1 MKKRIIAFMLSL
13 VMVFSCC
20 NLGDVLAAEE
30 AGESCGEFATFEL
43 SEDGELVISGKGVVE
58 NSWNGFADK
67 ITSLV
72 VEKGITGIAG
82 SAFEGCT
89 NLVEVELP
97 EGLEGIGQ
105 DAFYGCSSLEEINF
119 PKTVVKISSSAF
131 EGCTSLK
138 KVELPETVII
148 IEAKAFYGCTS
159 LEEVVLSEKTDIIK
173 ADAFS
178 RCDSLDV
185 ITIPE
190 SVSVIETAA
199 FNKVPMIH
207 NLSEAAGSPWG
218 ALKLHTEPA
227 DNCPEC
233 FTGDYVCLHKEY
245 SESFKWE
252 KDFSACTATFVCE
265 NCKDT
270 HVLECEVAEQITD
283 PTCTEDGKIVYVATC
298 KFNGETHSAYDQVVL
313 EATGHQWNEG
323 VVTKE
328 PTEEETGIFEY
339 SCQVCGLKREEVLE
353 KLEHQY
359 AITDV
364 WSDDKT
370 ECTAVFTCLN
380 CDDVKEVECEVKSNE
395 TPATC
400 TKDGKIVYI
409 ATCEFNGTSH
419 VMKCDVEDIVPATGH
434 SFVKDP
440 AWDWAEDMAT
450 ATAVFPCAFCDET
463 EELECKVVSEEV
475 DGKVVYY
482 AECIFEQELFE
493 DTKVE
498 TIIPFTDIEEGK
510 WYYEYVIWAYENE
523 VADGVKEADGT
534 YTFRPEENCTRAQ
547 FVQFLYNIAGEK
559 VSEDVENPFT
569 DIAEGKW
576 YYNAV
581 MWAVE
586 NGVTNG
592 IKEADGTY
600 TFRPEETCTRAQ
612 AARFIYNLVGE
623 GAVASGTENPFTD
636 IEEGKWYYNAIL
648 WGVEEGIINGIKQ
661 ADGTYKFVPEDNVT
675 RAQVVKMISCAYD
688 EAPVEGISFVET
700 EIILT
705 RGSQYQLEYVLN
717 PTYAE
722 NKDVKWTSSDKSV
735 AKVSS
740 LGVVTAIGYGPVTIT
755 ATTKDG
761 GFTASCVVNV
771 IDPELLVSV
780 EFDVVWVGVEGQE
793 QKVQSLAVSASAVG
807 GSEVYDE
814 YTIQVYESGDL
825 VLEGTSEQI
834 IVTPAVSGA
843 TYTAVVTVKDSRGT
857 VATAEKNIVF
867 AE

>member
-1 MKKRIIAFMLSL
+1 MNKRIIAFMLSL
-13 VMVFSCC
+13 IMVFSCC
-20 NLGDVLAAEE
+20 NLGDVLAAEPTGD
-30 AGESCGEFATFEL
+30 ACGELATYEL
-43 SEDGELVISGKGVVE
+43 SEDGVLVISGEGVVE
-58 NSWNGFADK
+58 NAWDDFADE
-67 ITSLV
+67 ITSVV
-72 VEKGITGIAG
+72 VEEGITVIAG
-82 SAFEGCT
+82 SAFEGCE
-89 NLVEVELP
+89 NLVAVEFP
-97 EGLEGIGQ
+97 EGLEEIGQ

-119 PKTVVKISSSAF
+119 PKTLVKIGSSAF

-138 KVELPETVII
+138 KVELQEDVII
-148 IEAKAFYGCTS
+148 IEAKLFYGCTS

-178 RCDSLDV
+178 RCESLDL

-190 SVSVIETAA
+190 SVSTIEAAA

-218 ALKLHTEPA
+218 ALKMHTEPA

-245 SESFKWE
+245 SEEFEWE
-252 KDFSACTATFVCE
+252 EDFSACTATFVCK

-270 HVLECEVAEQITD
+270 HVLECEVTEEITA
-283 PTCTEDGKIVYVATC
+283 PTCTEDGKIIYVATC
-298 KFNGETHSAYDQVVL
+298 KFNGANRSAYEQAVL
-313 EATGHQWNEG
+313 EATGHQWDKG
-323 VVTKE
+323 VVTKD
-328 PTEEETGIFEY
+328 PTEETTGILEY
-339 SCQVCGLKREEVLE
+339 SCELCGLEREEILE
-353 KLEHQY
+353 KLEHEY

-364 WSDDKT
+364 WSEDKSV
-370 ECTAVFTCLN
+370 CTAVFTCLN
-380 CDDVKEVECEVKSNE
+380 CGDVKEVECTVKSN
-395 TPATC
+395 TTHATC
-400 TKDGKIVYI
+400 TEDGKIVYI
-409 ATCEFNGTSH
+409 ATCEFNGTAH
-419 VMKCDVEDIVPATGH
+419 VMKCDEEDILPATGH

-440 AWDWAEDMAT
+440 VWVWAEDKAT
-450 ATAVFPCAFCDET
+450 ATAVFPCASCDET

-475 DGKVVYY
+475 DGKVIYY

-523 VADGVKEADGT
+523 VADGVKEVDGT

-547 FVQFLYNIAGEK
+547 FVQFLYNIAGTK
-559 VSEDVENPFT
+559 VSENV
-569 DIAEGKW
+569 
-576 YYNAV
+576 
-581 MWAVE
+581 
-586 NGVTNG
+586 
-592 IKEADGTY
+592 
-600 TFRPEETCTRAQ
+600 
-612 AARFIYNLVGE
+612 
-623 GAVASGTENPFTD
+623 ENPFTD

-700 EIILT
+700 EIMLA

-717 PTYAE
+717 PSYAE
-722 NKDVKWTSSDKSV
+722 NKNVKWTSSDKTV
-735 AKVSS
+735 ARVSS

-755 ATTKDG
+755 ATTEDG
-761 GFTASCVVNV
+761 GFVASCVVNV
-771 IDPELLVSV
+771 IDPELSVSV
-780 EFDVVWVGVEGQE
+780 AFDIVWVEVEGQE
-793 QKVQSLAVSASAVG
+793 GKVQSLVVSASAVG

-814 YTIQVYESGDL
+814 YTIHVYESGTL
-825 VLEGTSEQI
+825 MLEGTGEKV

-843 TYTAVVTVKDSRGT
+843 TYRAVVTVKDSRGT
-857 VATAEKNIVF
+857 TATAEKDIIF
-867 AE
+867 SE

>member
-1 MKKRIIAFMLSL
+1 MLSL

-20 NLGDVLAAEE
+20 NLGNVLAAEE
-30 AGESCGEFATFEL
+30 TGESCGEFATFEL
-43 SEDGELVISGKGVVE
+43 SEDGVLVISGKGMVE
-58 NSWNGFADK
+58 NSWADFADE

-72 VEKGITGIAG
+72 VEEGITGIAG
-82 SAFEGCT
+82 SAFEGCV
-89 NLVEVELP
+89 NLAAVELP

-105 DAFYGCSSLEEINF
+105 DAFYGCSSLKEINF
-119 PKTVVKISSSAF
+119 PKTLVKISSSAF

-138 KVELPETVII
+138 KVELPEAVII
-148 IEAKAFYGCTS
+148 IETKVFYGCTG
-159 LEEVVLSEKTDIIK
+159 LEEVVLSEKTNIIK

-178 RCDSLDV
+178 RCESLDV

-190 SVSVIETAA
+190 SVNTIETTA
-199 FNKVPMIH
+199 FNKVPTIH

-218 ALKLHTEPA
+218 ALELHTEPA
-227 DNCPEC
+227 DNCPKC

-252 KDFSACTATFVCE
+252 EDFSACTATFVCE

-270 HVLECEVAEQITD
+270 HVLECEVAEEITA
-283 PTCTEDGKIVYVATC
+283 PTCTEEGKIVYVATC
-298 KFNGETHSAYDQVVL
+298 KFNDSNRSAYEQVVL
-313 EATGHQWNEG
+313 EATGHQWSEG

-328 PTEEETGIFEY
+328 PTEETTGIMVY
-339 SCQVCGLKREEVLE
+339 SCEVCELDREEILE
-353 KLEHQY
+353 KLGHKY

-364 WSDDKT
+364 WSEDKSV
-370 ECTAVFTCLN
+370 CTAVFTCLN
-380 CDDVKEVECEVKSNE
+380 CDDVKEVDCEVKSNE

-400 TKDGKIVYI
+400 TKEGKIVYI
-409 ATCEFNGTSH
+409 ATCEFNGTAH
-419 VMKCDVEDIVPATGH
+419 LIKCDVEDIVPATGH

-440 AWDWAEDMAT
+440 AWDWAEDMKT
-450 ATAVFPCAFCDET
+450 ATAIFSCASCDET

-475 DGKVVYY
+475 DGKIIYY

-547 FVQFLYNIAGEK
+547 FVQFLYNIAGTK

-648 WGVEEGIINGIKQ
+648 WGVEEGIINGMKQ

-688 EAPVEGISFVET
+688 DAAVEGIALTET
-700 EIILT
+700 EIMLS

-717 PTYAE
+717 PSYAE
-722 NKDVKWTSSDKSV
+722 NKDVKWTSSDKTI
-735 AKVSS
+735 ARVSS
-740 LGVVTAIGYGPVTIT
+740 RGVVTAIGYGPVTIT

-761 GFTASCVVNV
+761 GFAASCVVNV
-771 IDPELLVSV
+771 IDPELTVSV
-780 EFDVVWVGVEGQE
+780 AFDVVWVEVEGQE
-793 QKVQSLAVSASAVG
+793 EKVQSLAVSAAAAG

-814 YTIQVYESGDL
+814 YTIQVYESDTL
-825 VLEGTSEQI
+825 VLEAANQKV
-834 IVTPAVSGA
+834 IVTPAVSGK
-843 TYTAVVTVKDSRGT
+843 TYQAVVTVKDSRGT

-867 AE
+867 SE